1 MAVSDEGEEVEG
13 AVAGGE
19 GGPVEGGREDGRVD
33 MVVIEGVGTV
43 KIDAQDGHLQSG
55 LGL

>member
-1 MAVSDEGEEVEG
+1 MAVSDEVGEG

-19 GGPVEGGREDGRVD
+19 GPVEGGREDGRVD